1 MTEFFSKKYSSL
13 EPYTPGEQPKDMKYI
28 KLNTNESPYQ
38 PPKEVID
45 AAAQAAKK
53 LQLYS
58 DPDCK
63 KLSDEF
69 CALYGINRDQVLF
82 TNGSDEALN
91 FAFMAFCDS
100 ETGAAFPD
108 ITYGFYPV
116 FASLNFI
123 DYKEIPLKDDFTVC
137 ADDYM
142 NLGRTIF
149 LANPNAPTG
158 LALGLEKIEKILK
171 ANPKNVVVIDEAYVD
186 FGAQSA
192 VPLIEKYN
200 NLLVVG
206 TFSKSRSLAGARLGF
221 AISNKDI
228 IADLNTVK
236 YSTNPYNV
244 NSVTIAAGA
253 AAIKNNDYFFENC
266 KKIQSTREYT
276 KAQLEKLG
284 FEVTDS
290 RANFLFAKS
299 GKIGGEELY
308 LTLKAKGIL
317 VRHFKKERIKDF
329 VRITIGTKEQ
339 METLI
344 ETVKHILN

>member
-28 KLNTNESPYQ
+28 KLNTNESPYS
-38 PPKEVID
+38 PPKEVLD
-45 AAAQAAKK
+45 AAAQAAKN

-63 KLSDEF
+63 MLSDEF
-69 CALYGINRDQVLF
+69 CALYGISANQVLF

-116 FASLNFI
+116 FACLNFI
-123 DYKEIPLKDDFTVC
+123 KYEEIPLKTDFTVC
-137 ADDYM
+137 IDDYM
-142 NLGRTIF
+142 NLGKTIF
-149 LANPNAPTG
+149 IANPNAPTG
-158 LALGLEKIEKILK
+158 LALGLDDIEKILK

-192 VPLIEKYN
+192 VPLIEKYD

-253 AAIKNNDYFFENC
+253 AAIRCNDFFAE
-266 KKIQSTREYT
+266 KSKIIQSTREYT
-276 KAQLEKLG
+276 KSQLEQLG

-299 GKIGGEELY
+299 NKIGGEELY
-308 LTLKAKGIL
+308 LTLKEKGIL
-317 VRHFKKERIKDF
+317 VRHFNKERIKDY
-329 VRITIGTKEQ
+329 VRITIGTRQQ

-344 ETVKHILN
+344 ETLKLILR

>member
-1 MTEFFSKKYSSL
+1 MTKFFSSKYSSL

-28 KLNTNESPYQ
+28 KLNTNESPYS
-38 PPKEVID
+38 PPKAVLD
-45 AAAQAAKK
+45 AAAQAAGS

-63 KLSDEF
+63 ILSDEF
-69 CALYGINRDQVLF
+69 CKLYGINPSQVIF

-100 ETGAAFPD
+100 KTGAAFPD

-116 FASLNFI
+116 FARLNFI
-123 DYKEIPLKDDFTVC
+123 EYEEIALKDDFTVC

-142 NLGRTIF
+142 GIGKTIF
-149 LANPNAPTG
+149 IANPNAPTG
-158 LALGLEKIEKILK
+158 LSLSVSEIEKILK
-171 ANPKNVVVIDEAYVD
+171 SNPENVVVIDEAYVD
-186 FGAQSA
+186 FGGTS
-192 VPLIEKYN
+192 VMPLIEKYN

-221 AISNKDI
+221 AVSNEKI

-244 NSVTIAAGA
+244 NSLTIAAGA
-253 AAIKNNDYFFENC
+253 AALRNNEYFTENC
-266 KKIQSTREYT
+266 KKIQSARSYT
-276 KAQLEKLG
+276 KQALEQLG
-284 FEVTDS
+284 FVVLDS
-290 RANFLFAKS
+290 CANFLFVKS
-299 GKIGGEELY
+299 NKIGGEELY
-308 LTLKAKGIL
+308 LTLKENGIL
-317 VRHFKKERIKDF
+317 VRHFKKERIKDY
-329 VRITIGTKEQ
+329 VRITIGTYEQ

-344 ETVKHILN
+344 KTLSRILR